1 MPLIIG
7 AKSASAATG
16 VANSCRFNSAD
27 TPSITKDNGT
37 PSSETT
43 GTISF
48 WLKRCILSVGDEFVL
63 DGRIDANNRFK
74 FAFNSSDIMEFWNSN
89 GGSDDLALISNRKF
103 RDVSAW
109 YHFVIRIDTTQST
122 AADRVR
128 VYVNG
133 VNEADVGGYSTETYP
148 AQDSTDTVFFED
160 SAKQTVGAYY
170 NGSAFTYPYDGYLAE
185 VVYCDGQSLA
195 PTEFG
200 EFDEDSPTIWKPK
213 DVSGLTFGNN
223 GFYLDFEDSADLGAD
238 VSGNS
243 NDLTVV
249 NLDATDQAT
258 DTPTNNFAVMNPLSK
273 DEMTFSE
280 GNCKVVTASDPRTDD
295 NARGTMGVSSGKWY
309 WEVKGSGGT
318 NPVVAGICFDK
329 LKMGSDLSGLTG
341 VYAIQNAGA
350 TYAYKRENGTTAE
363 TTGFPNPVN
372 DNIINVAFDADNA
385 KLYIGINGTYYNQA
399 GSTGDPAA
407 GSNETFSSI
416 DTSYFWLPFIESR
429 GASQLAEMN
438 FGGCPAFTVSSG
450 NADGNGYGNF
460 EYAVP
465 SGYYALCTKN
475 LGAYGG

>member
-7 AKSASAATG
+7 AKSATASG
-16 VANSCRFNSAD
+16 VTIANSCRFEIADSTDLTKTSGTATDVDICTVSA
-27 TPSITKDNGT
+27 
-37 PSSETT
+37 
-43 GTISF
+43 
-48 WLKRCILSVGDEFVL
+48 WVKRGSLSAGDEVIMGEYTDASNRGKVL
-63 DGRIDANNRFK
+63 FH
-74 FAFNSSDIMEFWNSN
+74 SSDRLVYFQKT
-89 GGSDDLALISNRKF
+89 GGSTTIYVAPTRLF
-103 RDVSAW
+103 RDVGAW
-109 YHFVIRIDTTQST
+109 YHIVVAFDTTQVT
-122 AADRVR
+122 DTDKIKF
-128 VYVNG
+128 YVNG
-133 VNEADVGGYSTETYP
+133 VQETDFTETTYG
-148 AQDSTDTVFFED
+148 STDQNVRINES
-160 SAKQTVGAYY
+160 SAPQFIGQAG
-170 NGSAFTYPYDGYLAE
+170 GSASYFSGYLAE
-185 VVYCDGQSLA
+185 VCFIDGQQLTPSS
-195 PTEFG
+195 FG
-200 EFDEDSPTIWKPK
+200 EYDEDSPTIWKPK
-213 DVSGLTFGNN
+213 SAADVSGLTFGNN
-223 GFYLDFEDSADLGAD
+223 GFYFNFEDSADLGAD

-243 NDLTVV
+243 NDFTAT

-258 DTPTNNFAVMNPLSK
+258 DTPTNNFATMNPLSK
-273 DEMTFSE
+273 YEMTFSE

-475 LGAYGG
+475 LAEYG

>member
-7 AKSASAATG
+7 AKSATASG
-16 VANSCRFNSAD
+16 VTIANSCRFEIADSTDLTKTSGTATDVDICTVSA
-27 TPSITKDNGT
+27 
-37 PSSETT
+37 
-43 GTISF
+43 
-48 WLKRCILSVGDEFVL
+48 WVKRGSLSAGDEVIMGEYTDASNRGKVL
-63 DGRIDANNRFK
+63 FH
-74 FAFNSSDIMEFWNSN
+74 SSDRLVYFQKT
-89 GGSDDLALISNRKF
+89 GGSTTIYVAPTRLF
-103 RDVSAW
+103 RDVGAW
-109 YHFVIRIDTTQST
+109 YHIVVAFDTTQVT
-122 AADRVR
+122 DTDKIKF
-128 VYVNG
+128 YVNG
-133 VNEADVGGYSTETYP
+133 VQETDFTETTYG
-148 AQDSTDTVFFED
+148 STDQNVRINES
-160 SAKQTVGAYY
+160 SAPQFIGQAG
-170 NGSAFTYPYDGYLAE
+170 GSASYFSGYLAE
-185 VVYCDGQSLA
+185 VCFIDGQQLTPSS
-195 PTEFG
+195 FG
-200 EFDEDSPTIWKPK
+200 EYDEDSPTIWKPK
-213 DVSGLTFGNN
+213 SAADVSGLTFGNN
-223 GFYLDFEDSADLGAD
+223 GFYFNFEDSADLGAD

-243 NDLTVV
+243 NDFTAT

-258 DTPTNNFAVMNPLSK
+258 DTPTNNFCTLNPLSK

-280 GNCKVVTASDPRTDD
+280 GNCKVVQASAGPRTDD

-475 LGAYGG
+475 LAEYG